1 MPTINETVLEFARQ
15 HKTINYIS
23 EQCKLTRTQVGNI
36 LIEFLA
42 KSEPKKSANTPIP
55 EFSSLA
61 IIEEKKT
68 GKNNREINVKY
79 KGKEKTLEDLINELD
94 IDKSVWEITNVVYNE
109 WDGMRPHDNGT
120 IKLHQIKISLRRII
134 LQTNYEIPKPVNI
147 TLNVVECN
155 VRKSKSSSIKTA
167 VILPDMQLG
176 FRRDPSNGKLISLH
190 DRKAMDV
197 ALQIARYIRP
207 DRIVLLGDNL
217 DLAQESKY
225 PTGPEFYFTTQAAAV
240 ELAWWLAQLR
250 AIDSEM
256 QIDYL
261 EGNHECFSEDTEI
274 LTEYGWAKYFEVL
287 DDTKVATFN
296 KITKEIEFQSFS
308 ERQVYEHTGNMYS
321 IKNTS
326 TDLLITPKHRV
337 YWADGDRNHDFNMH
351 AISEVTLN
359 HSRKTQYCSGINKK
373 QDYDIS
379 DDMIRLIA
387 WIITDGSTRKVG
399 NYKSIMLYQREG
411 KVQLI
416 CDILDRLKINYKMK
430 KRDRD
435 ITTICGVKLKKRPA
449 IACEISINSKES
461 IEIYK
466 YINDKYD
473 LPDWLYLLSNRQ
485 VDIFVNSLVDGDGSR
500 KKEGK
505 ACSML
510 YGTKH
515 VIDQVQM
522 LLTLNGYRTS
532 IYTYRNNQYKLNI
545 CKTNITTF
553 DIISNYVKTENY
565 SGIVWDF
572 TVPNDT
578 LVVRR
583 NGKVS
588 ITGNCRLDKLLMQN
602 AVSAYGLKAADNL
615 EGPPLLSIQNLVGLN
630 GLNIKYHPNY
640 PQGKVALNDNLICIH
655 GDVAKG
661 ESGATVSAVVKDT
674 RVSVIQGHIH
684 RYEVATKTLWGA
696 NDKAYMYTAASF
708 GCLCKIEPSVVPGA
722 KAYQNW
728 QQGLGIVYYEEGG
741 IQQFRQ
747 EFVPIIEGRAILQSE
762 IFHASEEIDIIKA
775 IEYDTSF
782 KVH

>member
-134 LQTNYEIPKPVNI
+134 LQTNYEIPKPINI
-147 TLNVVECN
+147 VLNVEERN
-155 VRKSKSSSIKTA
+155 VYRNKSSSIKTA
-167 VILPDMQLG
+167 VILPDMHIG
-176 FRRDPSNGKLISLH
+176 FRRNNSNSELISTH

-197 ALQIARYIRP
+197 ALQITRYIRP

-225 PTGPEFYFTTQAAAV
+225 PTGPEFYFTTQASAV

-261 EGNHECFSEDTEI
+261 EGNH
-274 LTEYGWAKYFEVL
+274 
-287 DDTKVATFN
+287 
-296 KITKEIEFQSFS
+296 
-308 ERQVYEHTGNMYS
+308 
-321 IKNTS
+321 
-326 TDLLITPKHRV
+326 
-337 YWADGDRNHDFNMH
+337 
-351 AISEVTLN
+351 
-359 HSRKTQYCSGINKK
+359 
-373 QDYDIS
+373 
-379 DDMIRLIA
+379 
-387 WIITDGSTRKVG
+387 
-399 NYKSIMLYQREG
+399 
-411 KVQLI
+411 
-416 CDILDRLKINYKMK
+416 
-430 KRDRD
+430 
-435 ITTICGVKLKKRPA
+435 
-449 IACEISINSKES
+449 
-461 IEIYK
+461 
-466 YINDKYD
+466 
-473 LPDWLYLLSNRQ
+473 
-485 VDIFVNSLVDGDGSR
+485 GSR
-500 KKEGK
+500 
-505 ACSML
+505 
-510 YGTKH
+510 
-515 VIDQVQM
+515 I
-522 LLTLNGYRTS
+522 
-532 IYTYRNNQYKLNI
+532 
-545 CKTNITTF
+545 
-553 DIISNYVKTENY
+553 
-565 SGIVWDF
+565 
-572 TVPNDT
+572 
-578 LVVRR
+578 
-583 NGKVS
+583 
-588 ITGNCRLDKLLMQN
+588 DKLLMQN

-615 EGPPLLSIQNLVGLN
+615 EGPPLLSIQNLIGLDS
-630 GLNIKYHPNY
+630 LNIKYYPNY
-640 PQGKVALNDNLICIH
+640 PQGKVVLNDNLICIH